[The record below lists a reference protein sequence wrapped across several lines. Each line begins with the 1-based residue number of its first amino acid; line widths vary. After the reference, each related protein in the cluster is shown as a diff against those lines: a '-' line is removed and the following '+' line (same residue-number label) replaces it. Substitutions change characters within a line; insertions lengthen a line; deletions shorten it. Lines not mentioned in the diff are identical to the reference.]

1 MRIVFMGSPDFAVPT
16 LRRLAERHEIAA
28 VYTQPPR
35 PAGRGKKERP
45 TPVAQ
50 AALEL
55 GIETRWPVSLKS
67 RKEQERLAEL
77 KPQAIVV
84 VAYGL
89 ILPKAVLSIPEHGCY
104 NLHAS
109 LLPRWRGAAPI
120 QRAIMA
126 GDETTG
132 VCVMRMDAGLDTGD
146 VCGCH
151 EVAIGKDMTA
161 GELHDV
167 LAEKGAALMAA
178 AMDELEREGTLEC
191 VPQPRV
197 GVTYAPKIDKRE
209 AYIDFSKPARQVLA
223 QIHGLS
229 PYPGAWMLL
238 PREGESSSAVRVRV
252 LKAALAQG
260 AGMPGEIID
269 DDLAI
274 ACGEGAIRPLLLQR
288 EGRAPMERAAFLR
301 GFPAPKGTRAVADDD
316 F

>member
-16 LRRLAERHEIAA
+16 LRRLAERHDVSA

-45 TPVAQ
+45 TPVAL
-50 AALEL
+50 AAAEL
-55 GIETRWPVSLKS
+55 GIEARWPGSLKP
-67 RKEQERLAEL
+67 REEHMRLAALE
-77 KPQAIVV
+77 PEAIVV

-89 ILPKAVLSIPEHGCY
+89 ILPEAVLRIPGHGCY

-126 GDETTG
+126 GDGVSG

-151 EVAIGKDMTA
+151 EVSITEGMTA

-178 AMDELEREGTLEC
+178 AMDELAREGSLEC
-191 VPQPRV
+191 VPQPAA
-197 GVTYAPKIDKRE
+197 GATYAPKIDKRE
-209 AYIDFSKPARQVLA
+209 ARIDFSRPAREVLA

-238 PREGESSSAVRVRV
+238 PRAGESSSAVRVRV
-252 LKAALAQG
+252 LRAEPASG
-260 AGMPGEIID
+260 AGAPGEVIG

-288 EGRAPMERAAFLR
+288 EGKAPMERAAFLR
-301 GFPAPKGTRAVADDD
+301 GFPVAKGARVISDENA
-316 F
+316 